1 MYRRNRAFLGQE
13 NGGGMIASSTQDFI
27 NQFRDKYS
35 AVSRDAVID
44 DVLSVVKTTYDAL
57 LAVINTGKMRFTPGA
72 AQDIARLVSISN
84 AALSV
89 MVDMYGDT
97 NFATV
102 YPVKFGKIKEYQE
115 WITKWIRRI
124 NEWNPAVSEVTAEI
138 EAKQQEAMRAGNL
151 ESPYIGPG
159 MKMLIIEAAYREP
172 KNPGSAD
179 IIEKYSKSG
188 QLKFGMTT
196 IQPES
201 RLRLIEQTF
210 AEKGVPMPEEM
221 KIAFERQRHSTEAG
235 GGLGIGAIVA
245 AGVAGLLAFFAL
257 S

>member
-1 MYRRNRAFLGQE
+1 MYRRNRAVFGQE
-13 NGGGMIASSTQDFI
+13 SGGGVIASSTQDFI

-35 AVSRDAVID
+35 AASRDAVID
-44 DVLSVVKTTYDAL
+44 DVLSVVKTTYEAL
-57 LAVINTGKMRFTPGA
+57 LAVINTGQMRFTTEA
-72 AQDIARLVSISN
+72 AKDIARLVSISN

-89 MVDMYGDT
+89 LVDMYGDT
-97 NFATV
+97 NFESV

-124 NEWNPAVSEVTAEI
+124 NEWNPAVGEVTAEI
-138 EAKQQEAMRAGNL
+138 EAKQQEALKAGNL

-159 MKMLIIEAAYREP
+159 MKMIIIEAAHREP
-172 KNPGSAD
+172 EQPGNAA

-188 QLKFGMTT
+188 KLKFGTT
-196 IQPES
+196 TVQPES
-201 RLRLIEQTF
+201 RLRFIEQIF

-221 KIAFERQRHSTEAG
+221 KIAFERQRAARGG
-235 GGLGIGAIVA
+235 GGLGTGAIVA